1 VRLRRS
7 EASSGLDRSQIRVP
21 AGVGTLCRLPPVC
34 AGRRPNAGE
43 IPLLPGFL
51 VNTARMRFPKQRGQA
66 VSLLL
71 SCHPLPAASMTVVL
85 TVFAALSGRS
95 AQECALVAGAV
106 LTGQFTVGWIN
117 DVVDAER
124 DRKAGRQDKPV
135 AMGWIDPGTVNFATA
150 VMVLLCIPLSIA
162 NGTAAGLAHLA
173 AVLSAWLYNLYFKQN
188 VLSWLPYAVSF
199 GLLPAF
205 LSYGGLGGGLHGGPP
220 TIAMT
225 VLAALL
231 GVGIHFLNTLPDL
244 VEDNEA
250 GLRHLPL
257 RIALRIGAPRLLWI
271 STAFTA
277 VVALGMVV
285 TALTVGLRQ

>member
-1 VRLRRS
+1 
-7 EASSGLDRSQIRVP
+7 
-21 AGVGTLCRLPPVC
+21 
-34 AGRRPNAGE
+34 
-43 IPLLPGFL
+43 
-51 VNTARMRFPKQRGQA
+51 
-66 VSLLL
+66 
-71 SCHPLPAASMTVVL
+71 MTVAL
-85 TVFAALSGRS
+85 TIAAALSGRS
-95 AQECALVAGAV
+95 GPECGLVAATV
-106 LTGQFTVGWIN
+106 LSGQFTIGWIN

-135 AMGWIDPGTVNFATA
+135 AMGWIDPGTVNFATT
-150 VMVLLCIPLSIA
+150 VMVLLVIPLSIA

-173 AVLSAWLYNLYFKQN
+173 AVLSAWMYNFYFKQT

-225 VLAALL
+225 VFAALL
-231 GVGIHFLNTLPDL
+231 GIGIHFLNTLPDL

-250 GLRHLPL
+250 GMRHLPL

-277 VVALGMVV
+277 LAAAGVVIS
-285 TALTVGLRQ
+285 ALTVGLRQ